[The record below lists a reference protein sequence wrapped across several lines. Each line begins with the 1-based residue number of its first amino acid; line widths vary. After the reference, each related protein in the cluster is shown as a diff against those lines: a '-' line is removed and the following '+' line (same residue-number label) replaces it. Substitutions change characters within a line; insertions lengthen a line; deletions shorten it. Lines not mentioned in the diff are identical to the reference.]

1 MKAIIGTALLLA
13 LAGCETPYS
22 GPYKG
27 FPPSEPDLSFG
38 PGDTFDVR
46 VYEEKELSDTYRVGA
61 DGAIDF
67 PLIGEVHVAGK
78 LPTEV
83 AHELKARLADGYLKR
98 PHVSVLPKEYN
109 SKRISIMGAVATP
122 GTFNFNDRMSI
133 VEAITRAGG
142 FSALAKKDSV
152 AVTRIVGGE
161 KMKRTIPVQAISAG
175 RSPNFFLQPGD
186 LVFVPER
193 TF

>member
-1 MKAIIGTALLLA
+1 MKVLFGCALLLA
-13 LAGCETPYS
+13 LTACETPYS

-27 FPPSEPDLSFG
+27 FPPTEPDLTFG

-46 VYEEKELSDTYRVGA
+46 VYNEKDLSDTYRVAA
-61 DGAIDF
+61 DGSIDF
-67 PLIGEVHVAGK
+67 PLLGTIHVGGK
-78 LPTEV
+78 LPTQV
-83 AHELKARLADGYLKR
+83 AAELKTLLADGYLKR

-109 SKRISIMGAVATP
+109 SKKISIMGAVTAP
-122 GTFNFNDRMSI
+122 GTFVFNDRMSI

-142 FSALAKKDSV
+142 FSPLAKKDSV
-152 AVTRIVGGE
+152 AVTRLISGE

-193 TF
+193 SF